1 MKNKTIAFRILAIK
15 VSLNCH
21 LSNCL
26 RQVLLY
32 VALCFM
38 TKDNLRKGVLYML
51 IASFCFASVG
61 ATTKILGNSLNSVE
75 LVFFRN
81 LIGVIFILA
90 SVIRKPI
97 QQIGGKP
104 FLLVFRGIIGT
115 LALYTFFYSITKI
128 GLAEAITYQQT
139 YPIFIAVLSF
149 LFLSEKLIP
158 KEWMAIFIGFG
169 GIFLIFFPEMSG
181 GLLNTKN
188 HLIGIV
194 NALFTALAYIS
205 IRQLSRIYDSR
216 SIVLSFM
223 VSGIVLPIISM
234 LIGHFYEFPHLDF
247 IIGKFIWPQGEQ
259 WLWLI
264 LLGVAAMIG
273 QIFLTKAFSYGKAGP
288 ISAVGFSNIV
298 FSIIYG
304 ISLGDPSPGVL
315 GFLGIAFVICSGL
328 LISYQSKAK

>member
-1 MKNKTIAFRILAIK
+1 
-15 VSLNCH
+15 
-21 LSNCL
+21 
-26 RQVLLY
+26 
-32 VALCFM
+32 
-38 TKDNLRKGVLYML
+38 ML

-81 LIGVIFILA
+81 VIGVVFILA
-90 SVIRKPI
+90 SVLKKPI
-97 QQIGGKP
+97 KQEGGKP
-104 FLLVFRGIIGT
+104 FLLIFRGVIGT

-139 YPIFIAVLSF
+139 YPIFIAILSF
-149 LFLSEKLIP
+149 IFLGEKLLS
-158 KEWMAIFIGFG
+158 KEWLAILIGFG

-223 VSGIVLPIISM
+223 VSGIILPMISM
-234 LIGHFYEFPHLDF
+234 IIAHFYELPQLDF
-247 IIGKFIWPQGEQ
+247 IIDKFIWPQGVQ
-259 WLWLI
+259 WLWI
-264 LLGVAAMIG
+264 ATLGIAAMIG

-288 ISAVGFSNIV
+288 ISAVGFSNII
-298 FSIIYG
+298 FSIIFG
-304 ISLGDPSPGVL
+304 ISLGDPSPGLL
-315 GFLGIAFVICSGL
+315 GFIGIAFVISSGL
-328 LISYQSKAK
+328 LISYQSKRK